1 MKEILELLNN
11 VSEERA
17 ALYCICA
24 VLIICCV
31 INAFRDVLCSVMEV
45 FHG

>member
-11 VSEERA
+11 VSGERA
-17 ALYCICA
+17 ALYCICE
-24 VLIICCV
+24 VIIICSIV
-31 INAFRDVLCSVMEV
+31 TGVRDVLFSMLEV